1 MIKNTKEKAYGCQ
14 GFCCSVSVIFPL
26 LALCIYFP
34 TTEIDHVIPV
44 FLFSFVVLRF
54 DSLLILV

>member
-34 TTEIDHVIPV
+34 TTEILLPHVSTV
-44 FLFSFVVLRF
+44 QSCLKV
-54 DSLLILV
+54 ILQQDF